1 MKRIALTTLSGG
13 GYGGKTYFTNLIPA
27 LLKQGL
33 SLEYHIYSE
42 RGSPLLTT
50 IRAARVDNVV
60 IHECIGKGQA
70 GAKRFL
76 FEQCVLPLLLWRHH
90 IDVIFTAKNMTI
102 FFAPCA
108 TIIAIRNAE
117 PFRYRQY
124 TNAWILNGQ
133 SWLKWQLTRLSIR
146 RAKRIVAVSDFVR
159 SLVGECCPT
168 MLAKTVVVY
177 NGNPVPTRACDA
189 PALPQG
195 TPLHFLLTASKFVA
209 YANQHSL
216 IDGYA
221 VLKRRR
227 PDIPPLLMAGGVHD
241 RHYADRVFARIRAL
255 GLEHV
260 IIHLGLI
267 PHDLLLAYMARARA
281 FLFPSTL
288 EACPHT
294 LIEAMASRAAIATS
308 NVPPMPEICRD
319 AALYFDPHNPAMIAD
334 ILERII
340 WDDAKRAQ
348 LQQRAVA
355 RAAQFTW
362 ERTARAMVALFTTA

>member
-1 MKRIALTTLSGG
+1 MRRIALTTLSGG

-60 IHECIGKGQA
+60 IHECIEKGQA
-70 GAKRFL
+70 GVKRFL
-76 FEQCVLPLLLWRHH
+76 FEQCVLPFLLWRHH

-124 TNAWILNGQ
+124 TNAWMLNGQ
-133 SWLKWQLTRLSIR
+133 SWLKYQLTRLSMR

-159 SLVGECCPT
+159 SLVGESPG
-168 MLAKTVVVY
+168 MLTKTVVVY
-177 NGNPVPTRACDA
+177 NGNPVPTRMHDA
-189 PALPQG
+189 LDLPSG
-195 TPLHFLLTASKFVA
+195 TPSHFLLTASKFVA

-221 VLKRRR
+221 ILKRRR

-241 RHYADRVFARIRAL
+241 QSYADRVFARIHEL
-255 GLEHV
+255 GLEQAIV
-260 IIHLGLI
+260 HLGLI

-294 LIEAMASRAAIATS
+294 LIEAMASHAAIATS
-308 NVPPMPEICRD
+308 TVPPMPEICGD
-319 AALYFDPHNPAMIAD
+319 AALYFDPYNPAMIAD
-334 ILERII
+334 ILEQII

-348 LQQRAVA
+348 LQQRAVV
-355 RAAQFTW
+355 RAATFTW
-362 ERTARAMVALFTTA
+362 ERTAREMAELFTTA

>member
-27 LLKQGL
+27 LLKQGI

-42 RGSPLLTT
+42 RDSPLLTA

-60 IHECIGKGQA
+60 VHECIEKGQA
-70 GAKRFL
+70 GVKRFL
-76 FEQCVLPLLLWRHH
+76 FEQCVLPFLLWRDR
-90 IDVIFTAKNMTI
+90 IDVIFTAKNI
-102 FFAPCA
+102 AVFFAPCA

-146 RAKRIVAVSDFVR
+146 RAKRIVAVSKAAR
-159 SLVGECCPT
+159 SLVGEYFPT

-177 NGNPVPTRACDA
+177 NGNPVPVHMCDA
-189 PALPQG
+189 PALPHG
-195 TPLHFLLTASKFVA
+195 TPPHFLLTASKFVA

-216 IDGYA
+216 IEGYA

-241 RHYADRVFARIRAL
+241 RHYADRVFARIHAL

-267 PHDLLLAYMARARA
+267 PHDLLLAYMARAQA

-294 LIEAMASRAAIATS
+294 IIEAMASRAAIATS
-308 NVPPMPEICRD
+308 TVPPMPEICRD

-334 ILERII
+334 VLERVI
-340 WDDAKRAQ
+340 WDDAKRTHCNNVR
-348 LQQRAVA
+348 L
-355 RAAQFTW
+355 RAAMLQEHTSSV
-362 ERTARAMVALFTTA
+362 TALFTTVC